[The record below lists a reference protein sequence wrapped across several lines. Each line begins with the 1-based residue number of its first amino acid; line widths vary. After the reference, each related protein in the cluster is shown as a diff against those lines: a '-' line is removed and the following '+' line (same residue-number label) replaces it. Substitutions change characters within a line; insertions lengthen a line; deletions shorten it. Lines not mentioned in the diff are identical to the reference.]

1 MPFDISPSWF
11 DVLKFSGDDGSV
23 SPMANFLAVPTSFLE
38 DKVKPNFDKCHIFR
52 TESGTMVIVRPHF
65 NSQAK
70 KYARLRNHKQYPLKN
85 AIVAIENKG
94 LMAGTYDAF
103 VSAGDKNSEG
113 KGNVDSTFSYTVQ
126 DVKRRLEFATDVNL
140 TPTKLLNSLNTE
152 GLIKDV
158 NGWLN
163 PPLRKV
169 LILNSVHGY
178 KEWKEREG
186 RSNFRDIWSETWNA
200 REQLT
205 DRETRL
211 GGN

>member
-23 SPMANFLAVPTSFLE
+23 RSMTNFLAVPTPFLE
-38 DKVKPNFDKCHIFR
+38 DKVKPNHDKCHIFR
-52 TESGTMVIVRPHF
+52 TESGTMVIARPHF
-65 NSQAK
+65 NIQAK
-70 KYARLRNHKQYPLKN
+70 NYSRLYNHKQYPLKD
-85 AIVAIENKG
+85 AVIAIENKG
-94 LMAGTYDAF
+94 LMAGTFDDF
-103 VSAGDKNSEG
+103 VSAGVRNSEG

-126 DVKRRLEFATDVNL
+126 DIKQRLEFATDPNM
-140 TPTKLLNSLNTE
+140 TPYKLLNDLVRA

-158 NGWLN
+158 EGWQN

-169 LILNSVHGY
+169 LIFNSVHGY
-178 KEWKEREG
+178 KQWKERDG
-186 RSNFRDIWSETWNA
+186 RSNFKGIWGETWNA